1 MGELDTKPFHEAM
14 KKIYNEDEADE
25 RASELCS
32 LWAEY
37 LKDPDWHPFKVIKV
51 EGKDTAEGKDKVILE
66 FVFSF
71 LVHLDDSIL
80 MYDSIC
86 CVEENHQIC

>member
-1 MGELDTKPFHEAM
+1 M

-51 EGKDTAEGKDKVILE
+51 EGKDAPDGKEKVIL
-66 FVFSF
+66 
-71 LVHLDDSIL
+71 L
-80 MYDSIC
+80 
-86 CVEENHQIC
+86 

>member
-37 LKDPDWHPFKVIKV
+37 LKDPDWHPFRVIKV
-51 EGKDTAEGKDKVILE
+51 EAKDAPDGKEKVILLLVPFFN
-66 FVFSF
+66 FVHCNSE
-71 LVHLDDSIL
+71 
-80 MYDSIC
+80 MYAC
-86 CVEENHQIC
+86 FCGT